1 MTPRTRSRSSP
12 TARSSWPGSRRPLR
26 ATSTSGSRAT
36 TPTARSTPASAANGI
51 VTTDLGT
58 FDDSIADIAL
68 QPDGK
73 IVAVGAAFENAA
85 LARYLP
91 DGQLDP
97 TFGNAGTVIGG
108 LGTDQ
113 FNGIA
118 VTPGGTILLAGT
130 GGGPNGT
137 DPIVAS
143 YGPTGKLNL
152 GFGTLGVAQ
161 ADLSA
166 GGDDSGDDLVVKA
179 DGDIVLVGSAASATG
194 SDMALV
200 RFKPD
205 GTLDTSMTADLSG
218 FSDFGHALAIDA
230 QGRIVAAGT
239 AGGQFG
245 LLRANL

>member
-1 MTPRTRSRSSP
+1 M
-12 TARSSWPGSRRPLR
+12 
-26 ATSTSGSRAT
+26 
-36 TPTARSTPASAANGI
+36 
-51 VTTDLGT
+51 
-58 FDDSIADIAL
+58 
-68 QPDGK
+68 
-73 IVAVGAAFENAA
+73 
-85 LARYLP
+85 
-91 DGQLDP
+91 
-97 TFGNAGTVIGG
+97 IGG

-130 GGGPNGT
+130 GGGSKGT

-205 GTLDTSMTADLSG
+205 GTLDTTLTADLSG
-218 FSDFGHALAIDA
+218 FSDFGHALAIDS
-230 QGRIVAAGT
+230 QGRIVAAGS

-245 LLRANL
+245 LLRVNL